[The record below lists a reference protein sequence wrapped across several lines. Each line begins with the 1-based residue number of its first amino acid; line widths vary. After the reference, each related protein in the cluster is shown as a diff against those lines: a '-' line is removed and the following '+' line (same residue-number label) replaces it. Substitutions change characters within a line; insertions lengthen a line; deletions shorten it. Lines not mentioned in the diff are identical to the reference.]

1 MTVGLGEYRLKPE
14 FCHLKRDV
22 QAMEMVQALN
32 VDELLQQMREA
43 ATMHHSK
50 RRVHKFHYVS
60 YFIIILILCTYR
72 TNPDTYSYR
81 LSWYIRQHHSSP

>member
-1 MTVGLGEYRLKPE
+1 MYDERMILNCYVTSMTVGLGEYRLKLE

-43 ATMHHSK
+43 ATMHHS
-50 RRVHKFHYVS
+50 R
-60 YFIIILILCTYR
+60 
-72 TNPDTYSYR
+72 DM
-81 LSWYIRQHHSSP
+81 